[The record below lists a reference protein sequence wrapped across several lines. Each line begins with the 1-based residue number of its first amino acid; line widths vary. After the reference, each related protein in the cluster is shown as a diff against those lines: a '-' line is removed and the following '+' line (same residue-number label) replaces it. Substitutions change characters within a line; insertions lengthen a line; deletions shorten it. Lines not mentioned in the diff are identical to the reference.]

1 MPRGARE
8 RRRVVGRALALACV
22 LLAPAEAPV
31 HAQGP
36 APADARR
43 NATGNAGSP
52 RPIFF
57 KSRAF
62 RIPFNIARDDL
73 PRLREVQLWYSDDQG
88 RHWSY
93 WGRTLPDQPSFTFRT
108 KADGEYWFA
117 VRTQDTKG
125 RLFPTDEREVEPIMK
140 VIIDT
145 TPPTSTLEPQS
156 RRGGV
161 AAVRFEV
168 ADEHL
173 DLNSLMIEYQ
183 NDGASTW
190 RRVPLARPARIGV
203 ATWDAGTADILH
215 VRATVADRA
224 GNRQEAE
231 LTLAAGEAAD
241 LASAE
246 ADATEPPVP
255 PPIAPVSRPEPPA
268 EADPVG
274 PAPPVEADPVAA
286 PATGA
291 PDPNPIEPP
300 EAGRGVSPP
309 TGAKTLLVGSPR
321 FALRYAVDDAGPG
334 GPAVVELFATRD
346 GGRTW
351 TRLGDDP
358 DRRSPFPVDLGGDG
372 VFGLTLVARSA
383 SGLGDLP
390 PRPGDPPQTW
400 VEVDDAPPAVRL
412 GPPRL
417 GVGAKA
423 GVLTITWQANDPH
436 LGPRPVVISYRP
448 DRPGAIWQQ
457 VTDPIPN
464 SGRFDWPLPADV
476 PPRFHVRV
484 DVFDTVGNR
493 GSADTTST
501 GPVLIDR
508 TRPRS
513 RIIGLDPSARAG
525 GGERSRR

>member
-8 RRRVVGRALALACV
+8 RRRVVGRALALAIG
-22 LLAPAEAPV
+22 LFAPGLAY
-31 HAQGP
+31 AQPEGP
-36 APADARR
+36 SDARR
-43 NATGNAGSP
+43 NAATGGP

-62 RIPFNIARDDL
+62 RIPFNIASEDL
-73 PRLREVQLWYSDDQG
+73 KRLREVQLWYSDDQG

-145 TPPTSTLEPQS
+145 TPPTLTLEPQS

-173 DLNSLMIEYQ
+173 DLNSLAIEYQ
-183 NDGASTW
+183 AEGASTW
-190 RRVPLARPARIGV
+190 RRVPGVRPARIGV
-203 ATWDAGTADILH
+203 ASWDAGTADVLH

-231 LTLAAGEAAD
+231 LTLTAG
-241 LASAE
+241 S
-246 ADATEPPVP
+246 ATELAAAATDGGEPPIP
-255 PPIAPVSRPEPPA
+255 PPIAPVSRPEPAA
-268 EADPVG
+268 EPDGAG
-274 PAPPVEADPVAA
+274 PPPPVEADGAAGNVAA
-286 PATGA
+286 TD
-291 PDPNPIEPP
+291 DPGPSPVEPP
-300 EAGRGVSPP
+300 DAARGASPP
-309 TGAKTLLVGSPR
+309 SGARTLLVGSPR
-321 FALRYAVDDAGPG
+321 FALRYAVDDAGPE
-334 GPAVVELFATRD
+334 GPAVVELYATRD

-351 TRLGDDP
+351 SRLGEDP

-372 VFGLTLVARSA
+372 VFGLCLVARSG

-390 PRPGDPPQTW
+390 PRPGDPPQSW
-400 VEVDDAPPAVRL
+400 VEVDETPPAVRL
-412 GPPRL
+412 DPPRL
-417 GVGAKA
+417 GNGARA

-464 SGRFDWPLPADV
+464 SGRFAWNLPADI

-484 DVFDTVGNR
+484 DVFDTLGNR
-493 GSADTTST
+493 GSADTTAT
-501 GPVLIDR
+501 GPVVLDR

-525 GGERSRR
+525 QGERSRR